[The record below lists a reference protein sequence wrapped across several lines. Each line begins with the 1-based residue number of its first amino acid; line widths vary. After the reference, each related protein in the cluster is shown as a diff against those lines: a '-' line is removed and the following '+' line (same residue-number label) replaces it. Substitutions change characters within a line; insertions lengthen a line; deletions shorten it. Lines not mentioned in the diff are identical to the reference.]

1 MEGEVVVPSEY
12 LSQLRDLIKPKLQEK
27 GLKALLVGSTLKIV
41 KDGETVMNISDKGE
55 IVELTFKGKK
65 YTYDKWYTKPEHLAN
80 TIKQVLEVQL

>member
-1 MEGEVVVPSEY
+1 MPSEY

-41 KDGETVMNISDKGE
+41 KDGETIMNISDKGE

-65 YTYDKWYTKPEHLAN
+65 YTYDKWYTKPEHLAA
-80 TIKQVLEVQL
+80 TIRTTLDHQL